1 MLRRYKEKED
11 LLSPEVMRD
20 TERIIMLNV
29 IDQQWKDHLLSMDHL
44 REGIGLRGYGQK
56 DPLIEYKKES
66 FKLYEAMRDRVE
78 DETVRYL
85 YFLQAVEQ
93 VPDLPDEPDFNA
105 IDPSLGLSPDANLG
119 LPAYGDEHWGNGNS
133 NGSSKPP
140 AAAPPPDFSAEQ
152 RQAAQHSV
160 EEFTK
165 KIERKKQKELDA
177 IQFVGPT
184 AANPTQQN
192 FNKYKDVGRND
203 PCPCGSGKKYKKCHG
218 A

>member
-1 MLRRYKEKED
+1 
-11 LLSPEVMRD
+11 
-20 TERIIMLNV
+20 
-29 IDQQWKDHLLSMDHL
+29 MDHL

-85 YFLQAVEQ
+85 YFLQSVEQ
-93 VPDLPDEPDFNA
+93 VPDLTEDPGFDE
-105 IDPSLGLSPDANLG
+105 IDPSLGLSPDPNLG
-119 LPAYGDEHWGNGNS
+119 LPAYGGEHGGGNGN
-133 NGSSKPP
+133 GSKAP
-140 AAAPPPDFSAEQ
+140 AAPPPPSDFSDEQ

-177 IQFVGPT
+177 IQVVGPT

-192 FNKYKDVGRND
+192 FNKFKNVGRND
-203 PCPCGSGKKYKKCHG
+203 LCPCGSGKKYKKCHG